1 MKLFKNG
8 TVILIISICGLLAIV
23 GAEIYLDTL
32 KTQPYT
38 PQEIAQMGYQRININ
53 TASTEELAQLPSL
66 TEKQA
71 QSIVEYREE
80 NGSFSDIEE
89 LLDVKGIGET
99 TYRRI
104 EAYITLE

>member
-8 TVILIISICGLLAIV
+8 TAILIVSIIGLLAIICT
-23 GAEIYLDTL
+23 ELYLNTL
-32 KTQPYT
+32 QTQPYT

-53 TASTEELAQLPSL
+53 TAVAEELSALPSL

-71 QSIVEYREE
+71 QSIVDYREE

-89 LLDVKGIGET
+89 LLNAEGIGEN
-99 TYRRI
+99 TYCLI
-104 EAYITLE
+104 EYYITVE